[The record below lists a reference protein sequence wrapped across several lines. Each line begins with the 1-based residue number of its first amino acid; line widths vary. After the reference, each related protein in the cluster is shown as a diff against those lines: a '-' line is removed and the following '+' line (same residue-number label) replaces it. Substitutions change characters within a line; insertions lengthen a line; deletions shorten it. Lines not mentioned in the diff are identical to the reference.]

1 MDYPAAVRV
10 GLFSDCEGNAA
21 ALEAVLAA
29 LRAHAPDLLVCAG
42 DLLCCPSSPD
52 PPADTVALLK
62 THGVLAIPGNHD
74 RYLLDWGTP
83 RWEHTLW
90 MRLRRPDPLGAWI
103 DDVAAGQAAIRSE
116 DLAWLRALP
125 EERVLDGGRVYV
137 CHGMPGNPW
146 NSIWPSHP
154 VYDGNVS
161 EADRGAALRVLARAA
176 GAAGRPPELVLCG
189 HAPEPREYHERLP
202 DGGGLRVIRGCH
214 ARGQVGYAVLT
225 RTGTTW
231 DVTWDTGTPR
241 LRTRSG

>member
-1 MDYPAAVRV
+1 MLATVRI
-10 GLFSDCEGNAA
+10 GLFSDCEGNAL
-21 ALEAVLAA
+21 ALESILTA

-42 DLLCCPSSPD
+42 DVLCCPSSPD
-52 PPADTVALLK
+52 PPADTVALLQ

-90 MRLRRPDPLGAWI
+90 MRLRRPDPLGFALEA
-103 DDVAAGQAAIRSE
+103 VAAEQARIPPA

-154 VYDGNVS
+154 TYDGNVS
-161 EADRGAALRVLARAA
+161 AADRAAALRLLVRTAA
-176 GAAGRPPELVLCG
+176 VAGHPPEVVLCG
-189 HAPEPREYHERLP
+189 HAPEPREYHDRLP
-202 DGGGLRVIRGCH
+202 DGGELRVVRGCH
-214 ARGQVGYAVLT
+214 ARGQVGFAVLT
-225 RTGTTW
+225 RIGTTW
-231 DVTWDTGTPR
+231 DVRWGAGEARPR
-241 LRTRSG
+241 AGAG